1 MWAFKPDELSLRF
14 GQACDVNEAGCGQS
28 SDLNSRWV
36 KVKDSEVFEELLLRI
51 LPILLVVYVWKSPPP
66 LPGEA
71 ALEGFKELATKSPA
85 LFLIPLESYEGLKLI
100 SFSLAEEILFFL
112 KISRATLA
120 QTLEV
125 AG

>member
-1 MWAFKPDELSLRF
+1 M
-14 GQACDVNEAGCGQS
+14 
-28 SDLNSRWV
+28 
-36 KVKDSEVFEELLLRI
+36 KDREVFEELLLRI
-51 LPILLVVYVWKSPPP
+51 LLVLLVVYVWKSPPP

-85 LFLIPLESYEGLKLI
+85 LFLIPLESCEGLKLI
-100 SFSLAEEILFFL
+100 SFCLTEEILFFL
-112 KISRATLA
+112 KISRATLT